1 MVASVYTKKQ
11 SADKML
17 QLKVFIN
24 NAIQDQI
31 QVRVREGGKERG
43 RGREGERER
52 ESSCVCSLIAIAW
65 VYLLSMQALDKT
77 LSEKGYGCLERN
89 IPILCFGDGKDMELT
104 LCSDSNS
111 QMPLGTRVSHM
122 TTTRS

>member
-1 MVASVYTKKQ
+1 MVASVFTKKQ
-11 SADKML
+11 SAADKML

-31 QVRVREGGKERG
+31 QVYKRVREGER
-43 RGREGERER
+43 
-52 ESSCVCSLIAIAW
+52 SLIPYVCTVFVDMNWYIKLIP
-65 VYLLSMQALDKT
+65 YHIIIQALDKT

-122 TTTRS
+122 TPL

>member
-1 MVASVYTKKQ
+1 MYWHYFECKNDVWVAIV
-11 SADKML
+11 L
-17 QLKVFIN
+17 N
-24 NAIQDQI
+24 
-31 QVRVREGGKERG
+31 
-43 RGREGERER
+43 
-52 ESSCVCSLIAIAW
+52 
-65 VYLLSMQALDKT
+65 LLTTYIWMQALDKT

-122 TTTRS
+122 THTTRKLE